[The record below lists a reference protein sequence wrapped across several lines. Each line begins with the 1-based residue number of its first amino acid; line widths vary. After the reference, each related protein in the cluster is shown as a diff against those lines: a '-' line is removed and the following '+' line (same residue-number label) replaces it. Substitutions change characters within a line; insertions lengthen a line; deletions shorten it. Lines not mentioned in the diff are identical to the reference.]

1 MGSSALDLD
10 KHRLALLAAKSDVV
24 NGRAAASWALFA
36 YEKANELKLLDSGGG
51 GPDELAKRFQ
61 SGCIMYGLCRLLEP
75 TTGVPRIVLI
85 HWVGEEVLDSRREV
99 CAGHLPAIRAFF
111 KEAHLVLKA
120 SRVED
125 VNQEK
130 LTCRLSLVAPPEQPP
145 QEAAFPKK
153 DLSGDPEEVVG
164 TNYQKTNAVLEILH
178 TKRSSFWAQAE
189 KEEEERRQEEKR
201 RAQEERR
208 HWERLRME
216 DERRE
221 AAERERRVQEKE
233 RLIEEHRKQQAQRE
247 AEEHRWE
254 EARRR
259 EQARA
264 LAGTSPRSWAS
275 EAAPEAGPGVEQ
287 PPRRSFFQTRA
298 QLGSSSAVGDPG
310 PGLPRRPFLR
320 YQRSLTESAYIFR
333 RPAEPDLPG
342 SFEAS
347 AAPPVGPKPG
357 TAPKPASPPASTP
370 PAHRQAES
378 GPPPCTLLC
387 PPSPAL
393 ACALNGTP
401 AEPPHL
407 APSPESEHF
416 PGQESPLLTP
426 LGSCSPPAEEIQA
439 PSHAP
444 EGPMSPGPAQPSNG
458 RAVDWEELPSP
469 TANSPPRAGLGETAL
484 ERGAS
489 PGPAPG
495 QAGSVLS
502 SGHRG
507 SEGERGRAEQGNRP
521 QDGRT
526 A

>member
-61 SGCIMYGLCRLLEP
+61 SGRIMYGLCRLLEP
-75 TTGVPRIVLI
+75 TAGVPRIVLI
-85 HWVGEEVLDSRREV
+85 HWVGEKVLDSRREA

-120 SRVED
+120 SRVEE

-153 DLSGDPEEVVG
+153 DLSGDPEELVVG

-189 KEEEERRQEEKR
+189 REEEERRQEEKR

-247 AEEHRWE
+247 AEEHQWE

-287 PPRRSFFQTRA
+287 PPRRGFFQTRA
-298 QLGSSSAVGDPG
+298 RLGSSSALGDPG
-310 PGLPRRPFLR
+310 P
-320 YQRSLTESAYIFR
+320 
-333 RPAEPDLPG
+333 
-342 SFEAS
+342 
-347 AAPPVGPKPG
+347 
-357 TAPKPASPPASTP
+357 
-370 PAHRQAES
+370 
-378 GPPPCTLLC
+378 
-387 PPSPAL
+387 
-393 ACALNGTP
+393 
-401 AEPPHL
+401 
-407 APSPESEHF
+407 
-416 PGQESPLLTP
+416 
-426 LGSCSPPAEEIQA
+426 
-439 PSHAP
+439 
-444 EGPMSPGPAQPSNG
+444 
-458 RAVDWEELPSP
+458 
-469 TANSPPRAGLGETAL
+469 
-484 ERGAS
+484 GAS

-507 SEGERGRAEQGNRP
+507 SERSRGEQGNWP

>member
-10 KHRLALLAAKSDVV
+10 KHRLALLAAKSDVI

-61 SGCIMYGLCRLLEP
+61 SGRIMYGLCRLSEP
-75 TTGVPRIVLI
+75 TTGMPRIVLI
-85 HWVGEEVLDSRREV
+85 HWVGEKVLDSCQEA

-120 SRVED
+120 SRVEE
-125 VNQEK
+125 VTQEG

-145 QEAAFPKK
+145 REAAFPKK
-153 DLSGDPEEVVG
+153 DLSGDPEELVVG
-164 TNYQKTNAVLEILH
+164 TNYQKTNPVLEILH

-189 KEEEERRQEEKR
+189 REEEERRQEEKR

-208 HWERLRME
+208 QWERLRME
-216 DERRE
+216 EERRE

-233 RLIEEHRKQQAQRE
+233 RLIQEHRKQQAQRE

-264 LAGTSPRSWAS
+264 LAGTSPRSCAS
-275 EAAPEAGPGVEQ
+275 EGAPGQVRSSHPGGASSRQEHGWAPPPPWETQAQECHGALSFATSAASRNPLTSFAPCRTGPPSQ
-287 PPRRSFFQTRA
+287 
-298 QLGSSSAVGDPG
+298 
-310 PGLPRRPFLR
+310 
-320 YQRSLTESAYIFR
+320 
-333 RPAEPDLPG
+333 LPG
-342 SFEAS
+342 FSGSPRQPQARHCPE
-347 AAPPVGPKPG
+347 
-357 TAPKPASPPASTP
+357 PASPPASTP

-378 GPPPCTLLC
+378 VPPPCNPLC
-387 PPSPAL
+387 LAPPAL
-393 ACALNGTP
+393 ACAWNGTP
-401 AEPPHL
+401 AQPPHL
-407 APSPESEHF
+407 PPSPESEHF
-416 PGQESPLLTP
+416 LGQESPLLTP
-426 LGSCSPPAEEIQA
+426 PGSCSPPAEEIQA
-439 PSHAP
+439 P
-444 EGPMSPGPAQPSNG
+444 EGPMCPSPAQGTNG
-458 RAVDWEELPSP
+458 RAMDWEELLSP
-469 TANSPPRAGLGETAL
+469 TANSPLRAGLGETAL
-484 ERGAS
+484 EKGAT

-507 SEGERGRAEQGNRP
+507 SEGERGPAKQGNRP
-521 QDGRT
+521 HDGWV